1 MKQNS
6 NLFFFC
12 VNRMENIS
20 SFIMS
25 QDKDMRQFEAERDDI
40 IKIHEDK
47 KLVLKKKQWQ
57 EQVELEKELENEL
70 TELMN
75 KYTLSQSQEESCHK

>member
-1 MKQNS
+1 
-6 NLFFFC
+6 
-12 VNRMENIS
+12 MENIS

>member
-1 MKQNS
+1 
-6 NLFFFC
+6 
-12 VNRMENIS
+12 MENIS

-47 KLVLKKKQWQ
+47 KLALKKKQWQ